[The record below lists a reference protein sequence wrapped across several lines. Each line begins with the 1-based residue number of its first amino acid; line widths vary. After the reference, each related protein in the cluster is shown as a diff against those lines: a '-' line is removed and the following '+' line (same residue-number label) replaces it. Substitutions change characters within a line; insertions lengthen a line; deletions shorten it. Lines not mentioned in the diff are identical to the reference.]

1 MKVNESS
8 QAAVDGVN
16 AFIAPVL
23 AFIMAV
29 MRSEYQ
35 GRQRSRKK
43 VILEGL
49 ILGMAT
55 AALWPQIFSIALKIE
70 FLNIAPADKL
80 SFSIFVGVTFGF
92 MGVDALSAWLHKYFE
107 KKQMKILQWLF
118 RAFLAFCFLAVVGVI
133 CGAGWLVY
141 LAWWI
146 VEGMRQWCI
155 LIRYVQRYASALQKA
170 KAWFLFV
177 QAKEC
182 QAKHLFIVG

>member
-16 AFIAPVL
+16 AMIAPVL
-23 AFIMAV
+23 AFIMAI

-55 AALWPQIFSIALKIE
+55 AAVWPQIFSIALKIE
-70 FLNIAPADKL
+70 FLYIAPADKL
-80 SFSIFVGVTFGF
+80 SFSIFVGVTLGF

-107 KKQMKILQWLF
+107 KK
-118 RAFLAFCFLAVVGVI
+118 
-133 CGAGWLVY
+133 
-141 LAWWI
+141 
-146 VEGMRQWCI
+146 
-155 LIRYVQRYASALQKA
+155 
-170 KAWFLFV
+170 
-177 QAKEC
+177 
-182 QAKHLFIVG
+182 

>member
-107 KKQMKILQWLF
+107 KK
-118 RAFLAFCFLAVVGVI
+118 
-133 CGAGWLVY
+133 
-141 LAWWI
+141 
-146 VEGMRQWCI
+146 
-155 LIRYVQRYASALQKA
+155 
-170 KAWFLFV
+170 
-177 QAKEC
+177 
-182 QAKHLFIVG
+182 